1 MVGQYRQFRMPL
13 DAYQKLIA
21 KRNKIEDKLFS
32 ISRKKVRVPLT
43 RLMGIVADKTV
54 FFSDDELVQTFMRK
68 RGGGPR

>member
-1 MVGQYRQFRMPL
+1 MVNEYRQFRMPL